1 MSIMTEDQHLPGE
14 RSATPLLSLRG
25 ISKQYPGVQALS
37 GVNLDLHAGRGHALV
52 GENGAGKSTLI
63 KVIAGLVHA
72 DEGEISLN
80 GEPTHIRTPSE
91 ARRLSISLVPQEI
104 SLADDRSVA
113 ENIYLGHLPQ
123 RTSFVQQ
130 KRLVKQASDLLA
142 RLGVTNVNV
151 RLPLGDF
158 PPAVKQMVMI
168 ARGIASEGKIFILDE
183 PTATLT
189 GPEIERLFAVIDE
202 LKSQGAAVLYVSHR
216 LPELERVADDITVLR
231 DGQVVAEMPMLGTTE
246 DDLVQAMVGRSV
258 EKFFDTKSAHD
269 VSRETLLEVSE
280 LGRDGVFEDIS
291 FSVKAGEIVGL
302 SGLVGAG
309 RTEVA
314 KAIFGI
320 DKFHRGSVKI
330 AGRPMRIR
338 SPRDAIKAG
347 LALVPEER
355 KAEALVLDFSI
366 SNNIV
371 LPHLRELSKL
381 RFFRER
387 RLSNYSKKVAG
398 DVRVKAPSVQTPVR
412 SLSGGNQQ
420 KVVLGRWFTSNPK
433 VYILDEPT
441 RGIDVGAKAEIYQNI
456 GRLAEKGAGALV
468 ISSELPELLGIC
480 DRILVMRA
488 GRIVGEVVAAEAT
501 EKSLLEMAIGTT
513 P

>member
-1 MSIMTEDQHLPGE
+1 MTITTEDQNISGE
-14 RSATPLLSLRG
+14 RSGTPLLSLRG
-25 ISKQYPGVQALS
+25 ISKAYPGVQALS
-37 GVNLDLHAGRGHALV
+37 GVSLDLYAGKGHALV

-63 KVIAGLVHA
+63 KIIAGLVHA
-72 DEGEISLN
+72 DEGEILLN
-80 GEPTHIRTPSE
+80 GEPTHIRTPAE

-113 ENIYLGHLPQ
+113 ENIFLGHLPQ
-123 RTSFVQQ
+123 KNSFVQQ
-130 KRLVKQASDLLA
+130 KKLVRQASDLLG
-142 RLGVTNVNV
+142 RLGLTNVNP

-189 GPEIERLFAVIDE
+189 GPEIERLFAVIAE

-231 DGQVVAEMPMLGTTE
+231 DGQVVAEMPMQGTTE
-246 DDLVQAMVGRSV
+246 DALVQAMVGRSV

-269 VSRETLLEVSE
+269 VSSATLLEVKG
-280 LGRDGVFEDIS
+280 LGRDGVFEDIT
-291 FSVKAGEIVGL
+291 FSLKAGEIVGL

-320 DKFHRGSVKI
+320 DKFQRGTVTI
-330 AGRPMRIR
+330 AGTQKKIR

-347 LALVPEER
+347 IALVPEER

-371 LPHLRELSKL
+371 LPHLRELSTL
-381 RFFRER
+381 GFIRER
-387 RLSNYSKKVAG
+387 RLSKYSKKVAA

-433 VYILDEPT
+433 IYILDEPT

-456 GRLAEKGAGALV
+456 GKLAEKGAAALV

-488 GRIVGEVVAAEAT
+488 GRIVGEVVASEAT
-501 EKSLLEMAIGTT
+501 EKSLLELAIGTT